1 MPETSLILSI
11 IGLFLQAV
19 TFTGLVLLWMVV
31 RDQKSQFEL
40 LERRWRHDSRA
51 LHTGEDRISRRIDV
65 AEHKLNAL
73 VEQVGQVEL
82 HTPTLGTYQFAQHLA
97 GQGAPVDALVD
108 RCGLSLGEA
117 ELITTIKQI
126 QQKAQLSS

>member
-1 MPETSLILSI
+1 MPETSLILSV
-11 IGLFLQAV
+11 IGLLLQAV
-19 TFTGLVLLWMVV
+19 TFTGLVLLWLVV

-82 HTPTLGTYQFAQHLA
+82 HTPTSGTYQFAQHLA

-126 QQKAQLSS
+126 QQKSQLSA